1 MSIVLPTPCR
11 RFEGNIEMRSRQD
24 DAEDEDGDVITYC
37 EELFQY
43 SLAPRTNTKN
53 MTILDPY
60 DNQ

>member
-1 MSIVLPTPCR
+1 
-11 RFEGNIEMRSRQD
+11 MRSRQD
-24 DAEDEDGDVITYC
+24 DAEDEDGNVITYC

-60 DNQ
+60 DSQ